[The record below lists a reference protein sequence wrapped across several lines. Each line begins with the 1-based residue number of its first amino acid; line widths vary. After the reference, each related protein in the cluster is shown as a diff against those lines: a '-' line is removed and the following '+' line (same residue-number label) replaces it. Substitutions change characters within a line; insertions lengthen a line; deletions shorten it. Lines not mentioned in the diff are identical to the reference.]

1 MKLFSTKLL
10 GVTPNS
16 HVPSGSADDHDGE
29 PSRVPN
35 RGLDSTPR
43 AEDRF
48 APKELYARVLCKES
62 EIRRIAANYHQATPR
77 PHPQTFRSSQKPK
90 DSAANLHT
98 WWKTQRPETGVT
110 IAFFQP
116 VLR

>member
-62 EIRRIAANYHQATPR
+62 EIRRIAANYHQATPPATPANFPEFAKAEGFR
-77 PHPQTFRSSQKPK
+77 CKSPHLVE
-90 DSAANLHT
+90 DSAT
-98 WWKTQRPETGVT
+98 
-110 IAFFQP
+110 
-116 VLR
+116 